1 MGREQQGVTIDTIDA
16 WKELVTLSRSI
27 TQPHPAKVQAFSTED
42 MTAIVNERLAG
53 TFTTSNIRS
62 RIMALKHA
70 FASSPTRPPILG
82 FSIRHEDDRFQHVN
96 FAAEYSAL
104 HFLNALLEDAKF
116 KWVSDWEIE
125 VQEPFFF
132 WIKSDGVSLD
142 TLMEYKFTKEEAE
155 WELPQ
160 PYPQLARQIRRGKA
174 PTAEHELITSKE
186 PVKIAPASKPARQE
200 RPKAAVKAPKPSAEG
215 LITIGD
221 VAAEYGFD
229 AKQARGI
236 MRQANIT
243 KPDHGRWEWEE
254 VPVLVRHAFE
264 AAKKAKK

>member
-1 MGREQQGVTIDTIDA
+1 MGRDIEGVRTDTIDA

-27 TQPHPAKVQAFSTED
+27 PIAHPAKAKALSTED
-42 MTAIVNERLAG
+42 MTAIVDERIAG

-70 FASSPTRPPILG
+70 FPSSPMRLPLMG
-82 FSIRHEDDRFQHVN
+82 FSIRHEDDRFQHVC
-96 FAAEYSAL
+96 FSAEYSARK
-104 HFLNALLEDAKF
+104 FLDLLLEDAVY

-125 VQEPFFF
+125 VQQPFFF
-132 WIKSDGVSLD
+132 WIKSDGVSID
-142 TLMEYKFTKEEAE
+142 TLMDYKMTKEEQE
-155 WELPQ
+155 WEIPQ
-160 PYPQLARQIRRGKA
+160 PYPSLARSIRRGKA
-174 PTAEHELITSKE
+174 PTAEHQLITADKPE
-186 PVKIAPASKPARQE
+186 AKPAPTRQATP
-200 RPKAAVKAPKPSAEG
+200 RKPAKAPKPSAEG

-229 AKQARGI
+229 AKAARGI
-236 MRQANIT
+236 MRNANIT
-243 KPDHGRWEWEE
+243 KPDHGRWEWSE